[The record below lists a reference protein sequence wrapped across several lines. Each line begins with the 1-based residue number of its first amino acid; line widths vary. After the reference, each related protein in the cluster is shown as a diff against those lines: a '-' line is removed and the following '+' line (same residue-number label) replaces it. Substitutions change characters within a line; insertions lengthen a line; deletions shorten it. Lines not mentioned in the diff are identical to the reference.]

1 MSLGW
6 PRHVA
11 PAGAP
16 IGATDL
22 ARWLGTV
29 ISHRAP
35 VETLTERLAA
45 RVGATYCAATC
56 TGRAAMVVVLR
67 ALKRIRRDQRDEVI
81 IPSYTCYSVAASV
94 VRAGLKPRIVDISS
108 DTLDYSWARLQ
119 GTDTTRAL
127 AIIGTNL
134 YGMPND
140 MPRLAAFA
148 RAHGLVLI
156 DDAAQALGASIAGRP
171 CGTWGD
177 VGIYSLDKGKNVSA
191 IDGGLIVSSRADII
205 RALQAE
211 METVPEGGAVGES
224 WHLVTKAAAYAL
236 LLRPWLYWIP
246 NAIPQLGLG
255 QTMYDT
261 SFAVHRYGSTPAAL
275 ALGML
280 GRLEAFTAT
289 RRANAEWLRRRLAS
303 VPGVALVSPA
313 ERSEPAYVRLP
324 ILVADPAWRGRLLA
338 ALNAAGI
345 GATGSYPGAI
355 PDIPH
360 LSAYPA
366 DVATPSVGASI
377 AQRIVT
383 LPTHPF
389 VTAHDLERTV
399 DIIASVTSEARDVLP
414 QVATA

>member
-1 MSLGW
+1 MSVGW

-16 IGATDL
+16 IGMTDL
-22 ARWLGTV
+22 VRWLGTF
-29 ISHRAP
+29 ISQRAP
-35 VETLTERLAA
+35 VETLTEQLAA

-94 VRAGLKPRIVDISS
+94 VRAGLKPRIVDVSS

-119 GTDTTRAL
+119 STDTARAL

-148 RAHGLVLI
+148 RAHGLLLI

-191 IDGGLIVSSRADII
+191 IDGGLIVSSRADVI

-211 METVPEGGAVGES
+211 METVPKGSAGEW
-224 WHLVTKAAAYAL
+224 WHIVMKAAAYSL

-261 SFAVHRYGSTPAAL
+261 SFAVHRYGSAPAAL

-280 GRLEAFTAT
+280 GRLDAFTA
-289 RRANAEWLRRRLAS
+289 RRREHAEWLRGRLAS
-303 VPGVALVSPA
+303 FPGIALVSPA

-324 ILVADPAWRGRLLA
+324 ILVADPALRDRLLV

-355 PDIPH
+355 QEIPH
-360 LSAYPA
+360 LSGYAA
-366 DVATPSVGASI
+366 DVATPSVGASV
-377 AQRIVT
+377 AHRIVT

-389 VTAHDLERTV
+389 VTARDLERTV
-399 DIIASVTSEARDVLP
+399 DIIASVTSGARDVLP